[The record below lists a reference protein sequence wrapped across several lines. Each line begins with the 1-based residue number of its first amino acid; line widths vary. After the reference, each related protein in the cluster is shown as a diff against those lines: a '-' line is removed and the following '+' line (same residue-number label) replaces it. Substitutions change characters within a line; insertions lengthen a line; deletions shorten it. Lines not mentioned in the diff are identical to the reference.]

1 MYVDKEALE
10 KATVHFLH
18 MSNNQKNIHK
28 YNYCFVMIFNEKNTL
43 EEINLQN
50 PERIS
55 KDNSQITD
63 ILTLLTLRKN
73 SSFQCIRIIVNNNN
87 NY

>member
-1 MYVDKEALE
+1 
-10 KATVHFLH
+10 
-18 MSNNQKNIHK
+18 
-28 YNYCFVMIFNEKNTL
+28 MIFNKKNTL

-55 KDNSQITD
+55 KDNSQIKD

-73 SSFQCIRIIVNNNN
+73 SSFQCIRIIVYNNN

>member
-1 MYVDKEALE
+1 MRTLSLAAICMSVYFYVDKEALE

-28 YNYCFVMIFNEKNTL
+28 YNYCFVMIFNKKNTL

-55 KDNSQITD
+55 KDNS
-63 ILTLLTLRKN
+63 
-73 SSFQCIRIIVNNNN
+73 
-87 NY
+87 